1 MITSTATADR
11 VLIRGFGGPR
21 PTIITLCGST
31 RFHDEFRQQNLR
43 LTIAGH
49 AVLSI
54 GCDTKSDD
62 DLFGVQDAEQLK
74 DRLDRLHLR
83 KIDLA
88 DEILVLNVG
97 GYIGDSTRKE
107 IAYALGRGKTV
118 RYLEPV
124 DVYPVDAQE
133 VETACNPRAWLVDMW
148 AQVETA
154 RLLGDRDV
162 LSQIIWDCQLA
173 LGVTL
178 VYEPDAATTR
188 RLTRIALVEAD
199 QVYDSPTGEDLTRQ
213 AQQAAEVGDLA
224 KLAEIGNQAAE
235 AVRQSAYERADVD
248 TLARLAGT
256 AVAELGT
263 YPPAWVQWPELTF

>member
-1 MITSTATADR
+1 MITTTTDR
-11 VLIRGFGGPR
+11 VLIRGFGGSR
-21 PTIITLCGST
+21 PTIVTLCGST
-31 RFHDEFRQQNLR
+31 RFGEEFRRQNLR
-43 LTIAGH
+43 LTIEGY

-54 GCDTKSDD
+54 GCDTKSDA
-62 DLFGVQDAEQLK
+62 DLFGVEDLQTLK
-74 DRLDRLHLR
+74 VRLDQLHRR

-88 DEILVLNVG
+88 DEVLILNVG

-107 IAYALGRGKTV
+107 IAYALGRGKIV

-124 DVYPVDAQE
+124 DAHPVQAQE
-133 VETACNPRAWLVDMW
+133 VETVCDPRAWLVDMW

-162 LSQIIWDCQLA
+162 LSQVIWDCQLA

-199 QVYDSPTGEDLTRQ
+199 QVYDSATGEDLTRQ
-213 AQQAAEVGDLA
+213 AQQAAEVGNLA